1 MSLKRILSMVMI
13 VVMCFALCACGSPPE
28 SSSKKSEKK
37 SDSSKN
43 EKNDDK
49 DSDDVSDGLTGLFDK
64 LKEDKDE
71 NAGSGKGGGK
81 KESSNTDLVAGY
93 DNYSAGAGVN
103 NNDPLPGSHSD
114 NGEEEQGPRTDTG
127 IDTSGLSAK
136 HGKAYEYLYTQSGYN
151 SDGTWDYT
159 DQDGYIHDGD
169 MVMERILT
177 VYRFSDR
184 SEIEY
189 MLESAGEWGE
199 YWHVSYNFPADCVY
213 FDYIEGGTVTISG
226 NQAVWEDESGQYREI
241 YTLKSTREFDN

>member
-1 MSLKRILSMVMI
+1 MNFKRILSVIMAVI
-13 VVMCFALCACGSPPE
+13 MCFAICACE
-28 SSSKKSEKK
+28 SSSKS
-37 SDSSKN
+37 SDSKKDNKTSSSSKD
-43 EKNDDK
+43 KNDD
-49 DSDDVSDGLTGLFDK
+49 DSDAKDMSGGLVK
-64 LKEDKDE
+64 PIEE
-71 NAGSGKGGGK
+71 A
-81 KESSNTDLVAGY
+81 VAGY
-93 DNYSAGAGVN
+93 DNYSDGAGAN
-103 NNDPLPGSHSD
+103 NNDTLPGSHSD
-114 NGEEEQGPRTDTG
+114 YGEEEQGPRTDAG

-189 MLESAGEWGE
+189 MLEFAGEWGE

-213 FDYIEGGTVTISG
+213 FDYIEGGTVTISD
-226 NQAVWEDESGQYREI
+226 NQAVWEDDSGQYREI

>member
-1 MSLKRILSMVMI
+1 MVMI
-13 VVMCFALCACGSPPE
+13 VVMCFALCACGIPSE

-49 DSDDVSDGLTGLFDK
+49 DSDDVPDGLTGLFDK
-64 LKEDKDE
+64 LKEE
-71 NAGSGKGGGK
+71 
-81 KESSNTDLVAGY
+81 
-93 DNYSAGAGVN
+93 
-103 NNDPLPGSHSD
+103 PGSHSD

-189 MLESAGEWGE
+189 MLEFAGEWGE

>member
-1 MSLKRILSMVMI
+1 MNFKRILSVIMAVI
-13 VVMCFALCACGSPPE
+13 MCFVICACE
-28 SSSKKSEKK
+28 SSSKS
-37 SDSSKN
+37 SDSKKDNKTSSSSKD
-43 EKNDDK
+43 KNDD
-49 DSDDVSDGLTGLFDK
+49 DSD
-64 LKEDKDE
+64 
-71 NAGSGKGGGK
+71 A
-81 KESSNTDLVAGY
+81 SS
-93 DNYSAGAGVN
+93 
-103 NNDPLPGSHSD
+103 
-114 NGEEEQGPRTDTG
+114 
-127 IDTSGLSAK
+127 LSAK

-199 YWHVSYNFPADCVY
+199 YWHVEYNFPAQCVF
-213 FDYIEGGTVTISG
+213 FDWVEGGTVTISG
-226 NQAVWEDESGQYREI
+226 NQAIWEDESGQYREI